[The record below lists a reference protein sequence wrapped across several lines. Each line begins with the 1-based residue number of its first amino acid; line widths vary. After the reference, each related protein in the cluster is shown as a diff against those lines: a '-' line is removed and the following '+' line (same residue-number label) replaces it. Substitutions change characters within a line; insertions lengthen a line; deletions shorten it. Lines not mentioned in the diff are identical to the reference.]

1 MILHEVL
8 RLYPPLAL
16 MVRKTQETTL
26 GSMSLPQGVEI
37 LLPTILVHQDYYL
50 WGNDAKEFKPERFKE
65 GVSKATGGQVTFFP
79 FGGGPRVCIGQNFA
93 MIEAK
98 LALAMILQH
107 FSFEISPSYA
117 HAPYI
122 LITLQPQYGAQIIL
136 HKI

>member
-1 MILHEVL
+1 MLAAFRLSSSQMIHKWEEMISPEGFGEVDVWPHL
-8 RLYPPLAL
+8 QNMTADVISRTAF
-16 MVRKTQETTL
+16 
-26 GSMSLPQGVEI
+26 GS
-37 LLPTILVHQDYYL
+37 
-50 WGNDAKEFKPERFKE
+50 N
-65 GVSKATGGQVTFFP
+65 FFP